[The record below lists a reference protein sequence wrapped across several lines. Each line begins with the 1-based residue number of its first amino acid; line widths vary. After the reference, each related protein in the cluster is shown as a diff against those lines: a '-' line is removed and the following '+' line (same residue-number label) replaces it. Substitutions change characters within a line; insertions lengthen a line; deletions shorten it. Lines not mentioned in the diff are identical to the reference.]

1 MTATELRESFESA
14 GISKSWLMTVDG
26 LIENPECNNDVLAE
40 FVKNDLDFFVPFC
53 TVDPNRKKVD
63 ENISELERAKYELGM
78 KGLKLHPW
86 LQSFSITSAGLK
98 PVLEKAGEL
107 DMPVLFH
114 DGTPPYSTP
123 LQIAD
128 IAEKTPKTKII
139 LGHAGLDDLVEDAVL
154 ACLRHDNIYL
164 CLCSGSVRSISYV
177 INKCPPEKLL
187 FGSDSGFGKGITEFS
202 IEKIKAACSDEKN
215 LKMIF
220 NTNSEVLIKNK
231 D

>member
-1 MTATELRESFESA
+1 VTATELRESFESA

-154 ACLRHDNIYL
+154 ACLSTIL
-164 CLCSGSVRSISYV
+164 CFM
-177 INKCPPEKLL
+177 N
-187 FGSDSGFGKGITEFS
+187 
-202 IEKIKAACSDEKN
+202 IKAVKAS
-215 LKMIF
+215 
-220 NTNSEVLIKNK
+220 VLT
-231 D
+231 